1 MEGHIGEFTSPKA
14 HFMTP
19 AKAKIA
25 PQVRRLNFILAD
37 ASYRELQDL
46 ASESHRSMTE
56 LVRYS
61 LGLMRLLM
69 DAQRNKHRLM
79 VVDENGKAVKEIVMP
94 I

>member
-1 MEGHIGEFTSPKA
+1 
-14 HFMTP
+14 
-19 AKAKIA
+19 
-25 PQVRRLNFILAD
+25 
-37 ASYRELQDL
+37 
-46 ASESHRSMTE
+46 MTE